1 MKKNIVIN
9 LQLLAILILVVFL
22 YCFASNRND
31 KRKIAKPEIELLN
44 SESPFVTHEMVN
56 NLLKDN
62 FGGSFSIQKDRVN
75 LKKIEQNIN
84 KHNLIENSQVFLS
97 VNGSFKTVIKQKI
110 PIARVFYN
118 NASFYIDYKGN
129 KMPLSD
135 NFTAR
140 VPLVYGDINS
150 RYNQNFVAL
159 LQTIYQDDFLK
170 KNIIGLKIA
179 SDGSI
184 IMKNRN
190 YSYDIIF
197 GRPIHINKKYD
208 NYKAFFQKAVQDTL
222 IDYYKKVNLKFT
234 KQVVCTK

>member
-9 LQLLAILILVVFL
+9 IQLFAILILVVFL
-22 YCFASNRND
+22 YSFASNRND

-150 RYNQNFVAL
+150 RYNQNFIAL

>member
-22 YCFASNRND
+22 YSFASNRND

-197 GRPIHINKKYD
+197 GKAIHINKKYD

>member
-22 YCFASNRND
+22 YSFASNRND

-179 SDGSI
+179 LDGSI

>member
-22 YCFASNRND
+22 YSFASNRND

>member
-1 MKKNIVIN
+1 MNRNILLNI
-9 LQLLAILILVVFL
+9 QLFAILILVVFL
-22 YCFASNRND
+22 YSFASNRNN
-31 KRKIAKPEIELLN
+31 KRKITKPEIELLN
-44 SESPFVTHEMVN
+44 SESPFITHEMVN

-84 KHNLIENSQVFLS
+84 KHNLIENAQVFLS
-97 VNGSFKTVIKQKI
+97 VDGSFKTVIKQKT

-129 KMPLSD
+129 RMPLSD

-140 VPLVYGDINS
+140 VPLVYGDINN
-150 RYNQNFVAL
+150 RYSQNIVQL
-159 LQTIYQDDFLK
+159 LQKIYNDDFLK
-170 KNIIGLKIA
+170 KNIIGLEIA
-179 SDGSI
+179 SDGNI

-197 GRPIHINKKYD
+197 GRAIHIDKKYN

-222 IDYYKKVNLKFT
+222 IDNYKKVNLKFT

>member
-22 YCFASNRND
+22 YSFASNRND

-44 SESPFVTHEMVN
+44 SESPFITHEMVN

-140 VPLVYGDINS
+140 VPLVYGDINT

>member
-22 YCFASNRND
+22 YSFASNRND

-140 VPLVYGDINS
+140 VPLVYGDINT
-150 RYNQNFVAL
+150 RYNQNFVVL

>member
-22 YCFASNRND
+22 YSFASNRND

-140 VPLVYGDINS
+140 VPLVYGDINT

>member
-22 YCFASNRND
+22 YSFASNRND

-190 YSYDIIF
+190 YSYDIVF
-197 GRPIHINKKYD
+197 GRAIEIDKKFN

-222 IDYYKKVNLKFT
+222 IDNYKKVNLKFT